1 MISVWAAP
9 LRVVAAERWCWR
21 RGDRSK
27 WTMLAAARLVLQC
40 VRLKLH
46 DSGAEVLARR
56 LCQCVCKR
64 AMLCCV
70 CFFHVALAG
79 RFLSLLRR
87 MSSSSSVTQLELRQ
101 PRRRIRGN
109 RSCHHKQKN
118 NPTRSAASC
127 QYGEVL
133 VVSVFSLM
141 IWGAGHR
148 GAGHGRT
155 GNYGT
160 RFACVPVMYCN
171 TRHVIA
177 HPCES

>member
-1 MISVWAAP
+1 MISIWAAP

-21 RGDRSK
+21 RGDRSQ
-27 WTMLAAARLVLQC
+27 WAMLAAARLVLRC
-40 VRLKLH
+40 VRWKLH
-46 DSGAEVLARR
+46 DSGTEVLARR

-64 AMLCCV
+64 AMFCCM

-87 MSSSSSVTQLELRQ
+87 MSSPVSQLELRQ

-148 GAGHGRT
+148 GAGRGRT
-155 GNYGT
+155 GNYPLRLCTGNVLQHTT
-160 RFACVPVMYCN
+160 RNSP
-171 TRHVIA
+171 
-177 HPCES
+177 PL

>member
-1 MISVWAAP
+1 
-9 LRVVAAERWCWR
+9 
-21 RGDRSK
+21 
-27 WTMLAAARLVLQC
+27 MLAAARLVLQC
-40 VRLKLH
+40 VRWKLH

-87 MSSSSSVTQLELRQ
+87 MSSPVSQLEVRQ
-101 PRRRIRGN
+101 LQRRMRGN

-141 IWGAGHR
+141 IPVWGAAHR
-148 GAGHGRT
+148 GAGRGRT
-155 GNYGT
+155 ANHPLRLCTGNVLQHTT
-160 RFACVPVMYCN
+160 RNSP
-171 TRHVIA
+171 
-177 HPCES
+177 PL